1 VEIAGFPQVLHTRNY
16 GHPDV
21 LFVPLIEEARVAV
34 SFCERLIADG
44 EAREE
49 AAAMSGIQLATGFLK
64 NPSFSLSARGMQEE
78 HYYFLE
84 LASGTIRMKSR
95 LYAEV
100 SRRTSMFKVEIVGRI
115 PEGIYAVRTIGDS
128 PATFQFDDEAARHP
142 LFFSTILA
150 EECLDLKV
158 RHERFLRPD
167 MPGRKPEPPEVCLTV
182 DTSNRKVPVIL
193 RKKGE
198 REEWELYDGELGARF
213 GVLPAEATEHL
224 QRLIESLSEMLEAV
238 SGGKHAGPAASE
250 FLATAVKDR
259 TKT

>member
-21 LFVPLIEEARVAV
+21 LFVPLIQEARAAV

-44 EAREE
+44 ETQEE
-49 AAAMSGIQLATGFLK
+49 AASMSGIQLATSFLK

-78 HYYFLE
+78 HYYFLD

-115 PEGIYAVRTIGDS
+115 PEGIYAVRTIGES
-128 PATFQFDDEAARHP
+128 PATFQFDHESAQHP

-150 EECLDLKV
+150 EECLHLKV
-158 RHERFLRPD
+158 QHERFLRPD

-182 DTSNRKVPVIL
+182 ETSSRKVPVIL

-198 REEWELYDGELGARF
+198 REEWELFDAELGARF
-213 GVLPAEATEHL
+213 GVLPAEATDHL
-224 QRLIESLSEMLEAV
+224 QHLLESLSEMLEAV
-238 SGGKHAGPAASE
+238 AGGKHSGPAASDY
-250 FLATAVKDR
+250 LATAVKDR
-259 TKT
+259 AKS